1 MRIISKI
8 PPHKGTWWLGAQ
20 WGPRNVCKDFLAV
33 EAKRI
38 NEAVRNNPDKFP
50 ADYMF
55 ALTADESAILRSE
68 FSSLE
73 HGGTGKFPADYM
85 FMLTADEL
93 SDLRSRF
100 LTANARAA
108 NPPRVYHL
116 IYVNAVVRVGGRRIS
131 TPPPRSALAAKDRD
145 AKCIRARHV
154 VRHYWQAAR
163 SFVGAT

>member
-1 MRIISKI
+1 MCALYQKFHRTREHGGS
-8 PPHKGTWWLGAQ
+8 GAQ

-85 FMLTADEL
+85 FMLTEDEL

-108 NPPRVYHL
+108 NPPR
-116 IYVNAVVRVGGRRIS
+116 N
-131 TPPPRSALAAKDRD
+131 
-145 AKCIRARHV
+145 
-154 VRHYWQAAR
+154 
-163 SFVGAT
+163 

>member
-1 MRIISKI
+1 MKKLETRSMNEVADAPSAVAYSDVQRMIVHVRNQQVIIDADVAKLY
-8 PPHKGTWWLGAQ
+8 G
-20 WGPRNVCKDFLAV
+20 V
-33 EAKRI
+33 ETKRI

-55 ALTADESAILRSE
+55 ALTADESAILRSK

-85 FMLTADEL
+85 FMLTEDEL

-108 NPPRVYHL
+108 NPPR
-116 IYVNAVVRVGGRRIS
+116 NAVRVLR
-131 TPPPRSALAAKDRD
+131 
-145 AKCIRARHV
+145 
-154 VRHYWQAAR
+154 
-163 SFVGAT
+163 F